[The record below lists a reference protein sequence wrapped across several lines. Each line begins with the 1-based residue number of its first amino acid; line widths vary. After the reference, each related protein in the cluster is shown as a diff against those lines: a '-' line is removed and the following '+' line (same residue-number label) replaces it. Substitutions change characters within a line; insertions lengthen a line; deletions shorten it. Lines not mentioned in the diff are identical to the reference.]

1 MAKNDA
7 RRQALADAGIA
18 VLAREGSRGLTH
30 RAVDS
35 EAGVPVGTTSNYFRS
50 REALVTGLFDR
61 IGARLAPTP
70 EDLAARADEPPSR
83 ALFAAYVRHIV
94 RRLTTH
100 RADSLALYQ
109 YRPPRA
115 YEPPSRALFAA
126 YVRDIVR
133 RLTTHREVTLALYEL
148 RLEAARRPDLARSLG
163 EWQRA
168 GLDADVAF
176 HEAAGLPGGRRE
188 VALFHYAIEGLVLDR
203 LVAPV
208 DPETST
214 DEIVDA
220 LVAGLLP

>member
-1 MAKNDA
+1 MSWSGGYPEAMAKNDA

-30 RAVDS
+30 RAVDA

-70 EDLAARADEPPSR
+70 EDLAARAD
-83 ALFAAYVRHIV
+83 
-94 RRLTTH
+94 
-100 RADSLALYQ
+100 
-109 YRPPRA
+109 
-115 YEPPSRALFAA
+115 EPPSRALFAA

-214 DEIVDA
+214 DEILDA